1 MGRKASIRIIV
12 AILLLFAV
20 NQVPRF
26 ANVNVDLTSDNRY
39 TLSEPTKELTRGIT
53 SPLIIDVLLNGDLPP
68 EFARL
73 RVEVAQYIQLLQEEN
88 RNIKVDFV
96 DPLQDNEDRDG
107 LIAELQARGLTPT
120 NVTMKEEG
128 RVSQEIVFPW
138 AMATYKNNTVRVPL
152 MVNKLGSSTE
162 DRINASVQQLEY
174 AFSDALTKLSLEDK
188 KRIAVIKGNGQ
199 LDDIYM
205 ADFLSSL
212 RDYYNLG
219 VVTLDSVP
227 TDPAGTLE
235 SLQQFDLA
243 LIAKPT
249 EAFTDREKLVLD
261 QFVVSGGR
269 SVWLLDGVQME
280 LDSLFNQNGKSIALP
295 NNLDI
300 NDLLFRYGVRLNP
313 DLVNDMYC
321 TQIVLAS
328 GEGAAS
334 QYNPLPWVYHPM
346 VFTSDVHP
354 VTENVEALRLQFV
367 STLDT
372 VASPLKK
379 TILLHSS
386 PLSRAEG
393 VPKTISLDIL
403 GQQPD
408 PAQYTGGVLPI
419 AVLMEGQVVSAYTN
433 RLKPVDLDNFM
444 TKGPENKILVISD
457 GDVIKNQLNQ
467 GRPLELGY
475 DKWTNNFY
483 GNKSF
488 LLNAINYM
496 LDDRG
501 LVALRSRDTSI
512 ALLDMQKVSAKRS
525 LWQWINLGGPLVVLS
540 AFGFL
545 FILWRKRK
553 YGQ

>member
-444 TKGPENKILVISD
+444 TIGPENKILVISD

>member
-1 MGRKASIRIIV
+1 MQRKSLFRIVV
-12 AILLLFAV
+12 AFLILLAV
-20 NQVPRF
+20 NQIPRF
-26 ANVNVDLTSDNRY
+26 IKTRVDLTSDNRY
-39 TLSEPTKELTRGIT
+39 TLSDPTKDLIDRID

-73 RVEVAQYIQLLQEEN
+73 QVEVAQYIDLLQDEN

-96 DPLQDNEDRDG
+96 DPLQGSEDREG

-120 NVTMKEEG
+120 NVTMQDEG
-128 RVSQEIVFPW
+128 KVSQEIVFPW
-138 AMATYKNNTVRVPL
+138 AMATYKNATVRVPL

-174 AFSDALTKLSLEDK
+174 AFSDAITKLSLEEK
-188 KRIAVIKGNGQ
+188 KRIAVIKGNGE
-199 LDDIYM
+199 LEDIYM
-205 ADFLSSL
+205 ADFLTAL

-227 TDPAGTLE
+227 ADPEGTLK

-249 EAFTDREKLVLD
+249 ESFTDQEKLILD
-261 QFVVSGGR
+261 QFIVGGGR

-280 LDSLFNQNGKSIALP
+280 LDSLFNQNGSSIALP
-295 NNLDI
+295 NDLNI
-300 NDLLFRYGVRLNP
+300 NDMLFRYGIRLNP
-313 DLVNDMYC
+313 DLINDMYC

-328 GEGAAS
+328 GEGASS

-346 VFTSDVHP
+346 IFTSDVHP

-367 STLDT
+367 SSLDT

-393 VPKTISLDIL
+393 VPKSISLDIL

-408 PAQYTGGVLPI
+408 PSKYSGGIIPI
-419 AVLMEGQVVSAYTN
+419 AILLEGSVSSAFAN
-433 RLKPVDLDNFM
+433 RVKPMALENFS
-444 TKGPENKILVISD
+444 TSGPDNKILVISD
-457 GDVIKNQLNQ
+457 GDLIKNQLNQ

-483 GNKSF
+483 GNKAF
-488 LLNAINYM
+488 LLNAVNYM
-496 LDDRG
+496 LDDKG
-501 LVALRSRDTSI
+501 LVSLRSREI
-512 ALLDMQKVSAKRS
+512 AITLLDLEKVSAQKTK
-525 LWQWINLGGPLVVLS
+525 WQWINLGAPILLLAV
-540 AFGFL
+540 FGF
-545 FILWRKRK
+545 FFMMWRKRK

>member
-1 MGRKASIRIIV
+1 MHKKAGIRIVVGLLVLIV
-12 AILLLFAV
+12 I
-20 NQVPRF
+20 NQLPRLI
-26 ANVNVDLTSDNRY
+26 NTKIDLTSDKRY
-39 TLSEPTKELTRGIT
+39 TLSEPTKELTAGIK
-53 SPLIIDVLLNGDLPP
+53 SPLIVDVLLDGQLPP

-73 RVEVAQYIQLLQEEN
+73 QAEVSQYLKILQDEN

-96 DPLQDNEDRDG
+96 DPLQDSEDRDG
-107 LIAELQARGLTPT
+107 LVAELQARGLTPT
-120 NVTMKEEG
+120 NVTVQQEG
-128 RVSQEIVFPW
+128 KVSQEIVFPW
-138 AMATYKNNTVRVPL
+138 AMATYKNQTVRVPL
-152 MVNKLGSSTE
+152 MINTLGSSTE
-162 DRINASVQQLEY
+162 ERINASVQQLEY
-174 AFSDALTKLSLEDK
+174 AFSDAMTKLSIEEK
-188 KRIAVIKGNGQ
+188 KRIAVLQGNGQ

-205 ADFLSSL
+205 ADFLTSL

-227 TDPAGTLE
+227 SDPAGTLE
-235 SLQQFDLA
+235 SLRQFDMA

-249 EAFTDREKLVLD
+249 ESFTEQEKLILD

-280 LDSLFNQNGKSIALP
+280 LDSLFNQNGTSIALP
-295 NNLDI
+295 NNLNI

-313 DLVNDMYC
+313 DVINDMYC

-334 QYNPLPWVYHPM
+334 QYNPIPWVYHPM
-346 VFTSDVHP
+346 VFTSDAHP
-354 VTENVEALRLQFV
+354 ITENVEALRMQFV
-367 STLDT
+367 SSLDT

-393 VPKTISLDIL
+393 APKTISLDIL

-408 PAQYTGGVLPI
+408 PGQYAGGLLPV
-419 AVLMEGQVVSAYTN
+419 AVLLEGEVTSAYEN
-433 RLKPVDLDNFM
+433 RVKPLDLPNFLS
-444 TKGPENKILVISD
+444 TGPKTSMMVISD

-483 GNKSF
+483 GNKAF

-496 LDDRG
+496 LDDKG
-501 LVALRSRDTSI
+501 LVALRSRDTAI
-512 ALLDMQKVSAKRS
+512 ALLDLEKASAK
-525 LWQWINLGGPLVVLS
+525 LTQWQWISLGAPLLIL
-540 AFGFL
+540 ALFGF
-545 FILWRKRK
+545 IYKYWRKRS